1 MKFNG
6 KFVLKNIGGTYYAVP
21 LGEASKTIKGMIK
34 LNDSGAF
41 IWEKLEKELSEDEI
55 VAELTK
61 DFDISE
67 ETARKDFQEFT
78 NSLKKVN
85 ILV

>member
-6 KFVLKNIGGTYYAVP
+6 NFVLKNIGGTYYAVP

-41 IWEKLEKELSEDEI
+41 IWEKLEKGIDEDEI

-61 DFDISE
+61 NFGINED
-67 ETARKDFQEFT
+67 TARKDFKEFT